1 MPPEIIIPANVL
13 VNLIENIQKYFEF
26 NDDLEEHFMDSIE
39 VLDAVQHTLHD
50 VLMVSGAKSMY
61 EDGIWMDN
69 PYYINF
75 RDQTLAEDSTAEDRA
90 SED

>member
-50 VLMVSGAKSMY
+50 VLMVSGGKSMY

-75 RDQTLAEDSTAEDRA
+75 RDQTTVEDSTAEDRA